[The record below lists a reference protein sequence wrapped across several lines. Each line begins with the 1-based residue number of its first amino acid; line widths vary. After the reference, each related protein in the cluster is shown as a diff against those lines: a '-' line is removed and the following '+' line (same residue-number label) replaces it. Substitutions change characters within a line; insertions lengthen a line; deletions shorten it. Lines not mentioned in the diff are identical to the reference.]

1 MNYPGN
7 VQNYFQM
14 FEQWMPYFGFS
25 PLGVEANWLFDR
37 SFKRDRVETTKFGKV
52 NCFIFVKYQNESYTP
67 AKFEQFSKES
77 FNYAYKIR
85 QGNPLGLGGM
95 LVVYPCLIVEKA
107 TQEQIDFLGRYVNK
121 HFAANEFPSLV
132 ELSTGDLY
140 CYPRTPMWG
149 ALYYDG
155 YRKESRDFFSPNAW
169 KRISNTK

>member
-1 MNYPGN
+1 MNYPDN

-14 FEQWMPYFGFS
+14 LEQWMKYFGFS
-25 PLGVEANWLFDR
+25 PLGVESNWLFDK
-37 SFKRDRVETTKFGKV
+37 SFVRDRVEATKFSKV
-52 NCFIFVKYQNESYTP
+52 NCFSFIKYENEPYNS

-77 FNYAYKIR
+77 FNYAYKFR
-85 QGNPLGLGGM
+85 QGNPLGFGGM
-95 LVVYPCLIVEKA
+95 LVVYPCLIVQKA

-121 HFAANEFPSLV
+121 HFAANEFPSLA
-132 ELSTGDLY
+132 ELSTGNLY

-169 KRISNTK
+169 KRISGK